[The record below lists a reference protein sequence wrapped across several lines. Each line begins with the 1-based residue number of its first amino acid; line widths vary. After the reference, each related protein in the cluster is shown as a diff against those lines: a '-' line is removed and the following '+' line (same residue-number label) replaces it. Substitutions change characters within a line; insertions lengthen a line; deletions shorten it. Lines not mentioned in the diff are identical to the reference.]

1 MNWRFRVGKAG
12 RLAPFLAVAATL
24 GACSGASMS
33 KSAETLGYG
42 TPGVSAYG
50 QDGEDESLQA
60 MLARCNGVP
69 QASAASEV
77 RGLPAACAQLR
88 RTLRNQ
94 PGNAVQPGREL

>member
-1 MNWRFRVGKAG
+1 MTWRFRVGKVA
-12 RLAPFLAVAATL
+12 RLALFVAVAAAL
-24 GACSGASMS
+24 GACSGAPMS
-33 KSAETLGYG
+33 KSDKMLGYG

-50 QDGEDESLQA
+50 QNGEDRSLQA

-77 RGLPAACAQLR
+77 RGLPAACAQLQ

-94 PGNAVQPGREL
+94 PGNTVQPGREL